1 MFSENQE
8 LVQLLNTAI
17 IKTKEKRID
26 STYEERLTKTCDS
39 PAIKALA
46 TAIAEL
52 SEKQKISR
60 DQAAIQIV
68 ETIRELDSIWNDYV
82 IMEGLGKL
90 KESLAQA
97 NSTQSTLS

>member
-26 STYEERLTKTCDS
+26 SSYEERLAKTCES
-39 PAIKALA
+39 PAVQALSV
-46 TAIAEL
+46 AISHL
-52 SEKQKISR
+52 SEKQKVSR

-82 IMEGLGKL
+82 VMEGLGKL
-90 KESLAQA
+90 KEALSEA
-97 NSTQSTLS
+97 NSAQHLS